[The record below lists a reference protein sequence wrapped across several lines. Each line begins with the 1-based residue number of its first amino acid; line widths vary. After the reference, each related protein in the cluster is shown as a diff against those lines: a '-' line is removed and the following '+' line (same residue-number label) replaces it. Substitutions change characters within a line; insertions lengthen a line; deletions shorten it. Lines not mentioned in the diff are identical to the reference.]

1 MALKFDVI
9 YLMLNIIITTVFS
22 VLSAVLGLLI
32 NVYFPKL
39 DWSNPT
45 VVVKQSAAVF
55 IGMVVTFAS
64 ITLPIVA
71 FLLLKI
77 ENIFMFLSFMAVIF
91 LAIVLVAWN
100 VLMTKGVKQFKML

>member
-9 YLMLNIIITTVFS
+9 YLMLNIIITIVFS

-32 NVYFPKL
+32 NVYFPKP

-55 IGMVVTFAS
+55 IGIVVTLAS
-64 ITLPIVA
+64 IALPIAV
-71 FLLLKI
+71 FLLLKV
-77 ENIFMFLSFMAVIF
+77 ENILMFLSFLAIIF
-91 LAIVLVAWN
+91 LALLFITWN
-100 VLMTKGVKQFKML
+100 ILMTKGVKQFKML